1 MQDPTQEAQVAE
13 VVRRFYRAFFDK
25 DRASA
30 EALLGQGFTFSS
42 PRDDHIDQGEY
53 FQRCWP
59 NSDRIDQ
66 FSEEKLAVLGND
78 AFLRYS
84 ARRVADGVRFRNV
97 ENIRVEDGKIV
108 SVDVYFG
115 RDLG

>member
-1 MQDPTQEAQVAE
+1 MQDSTRDAQVAE

-30 EALLGQGFTFSS
+30 EALLGKDFTFSS
-42 PRDDHIDQGEY
+42 PRDEHLDQSEY
-53 FQRCWP
+53 FRRCWP
-59 NSDRIDQ
+59 NSDRVDQ
-66 FSEEKLAVLGND
+66 FREEKLAVLGGD
-78 AFLRYS
+78 TFLRYS

-97 ENIRVEDGKIV
+97 ENIRVEDGKII